1 MSEEKQL
8 TVAELLARRAAE
20 RGSSGDDTPR
30 RPRRR
35 RSIEEGGISVAEL
48 TGSIP
53 RVDRKPAESRH
64 SSVPID
70 PEDGAHKDKVPAEKL
85 VKEAEATATKEPS
98 RTPESEPAAPEKA
111 AGVKQESSATPAALK
126 REKKEEKPSAPK
138 AKPEVKPEAKPEAKP
153 ASPSVEDTAQLRPIK
168 EAEGQDAEATAALPK
183 VETADKPAA
192 VAEKL
197 KHKPQVKVAE
207 QVPAA
212 VAVPEVHD
220 KPLPELREEDY
231 DLDDDADATSGS
243 IFSVILLAIVG
254 IVLGVVI
261 FIGFDLLWDH
271 FNRKIV
277 AALAVAVTAAMIGV
291 IHAMRTARDGL
302 SMLLAGLVG
311 LLMTFG
317 PLVIKLV

>member
-85 VKEAEATATKEPS
+85 VKEAEATSTKEPS
-98 RTPESEPAAPEKA
+98 RTPESEAAAPKKA
-111 AGVKQESSATPAALK
+111 AVNKQESSAAPASEK
-126 REKKEEKPSAPK
+126 REKKEEKPSAPV
-138 AKPEVKPEAKPEAKP
+138 APVAKP

-168 EAEGQDAEATAALPK
+168 EAEGQDAEATATLPK
-183 VETADKPAA
+183 VDTADKPAA

-197 KHKPQVKVAE
+197 KQKPQVKVAE

-212 VAVPEVHD
+212 VAVPEVDD

-231 DLDDDADATSGS
+231 DLDDDADAASGS

>member
-111 AGVKQESSATPAALK
+111 AGVKQESSAAPAALK

-138 AKPEVKPEAKPEAKP
+138 AKPEAKP

-168 EAEGQDAEATAALPK
+168 EAEGQDAEATATLPK

-231 DLDDDADATSGS
+231 DLDDDADAASGS

>member
-85 VKEAEATATKEPS
+85 VKEAEATSTKEPS
-98 RTPESEPAAPEKA
+98 RTPESEAATPKKA
-111 AGVKQESSATPAALK
+111 AVAKQESSAAPAALA
-126 REKKEEKPSAPK
+126 REKKEEKPSVPVAPV
-138 AKPEVKPEAKPEAKP
+138 AKPEAKPEAKP

-168 EAEGQDAEATAALPK
+168 EAEGQDAEATATLPK
-183 VETADKPAA
+183 VDTVDKPAA

-197 KHKPQVKVAE
+197 KQKPQVKVAE

-212 VAVPEVHD
+212 VAVPEVDD

-231 DLDDDADATSGS
+231 DLDDDADAASGS

>member
-53 RVDRKPAESRH
+53 RVDRKPVESRH

-70 PEDGAHKDKVPAEKL
+70 ADDATQQEKVPAQKL
-85 VKEAEATATKEPS
+85 VQEAEAAAPKKPS
-98 RTPESEPAAPEKA
+98 PTPESEASAAQEPAAPQPPRPAAPAAPQPEKP
-111 AGVKQESSATPAALK
+111 VDTPSATKPSPKA
-126 REKKEEKPSAPK
+126 EKKAP
-138 AKPEVKPEAKPEAKP
+138 
-153 ASPSVEDTAQLRPIK
+153 SPSVEDTAQLRPIK
-168 EAEGQDAEATAALPK
+168 EAEGQDAEATATLPKVSSAPEKPQVKLAQQTPAAVALPK
-183 VETADKPAA
+183 VEEPALP
-192 VAEKL
+192 VASE
-197 KHKPQVKVAE
+197 
-207 QVPAA
+207 
-212 VAVPEVHD
+212 D
-220 KPLPELREEDY
+220 DY
-231 DLDDDADATSGS
+231 DLDDDADAASGS

-317 PLVIKLV
+317 PLIIKLV

>member
-85 VKEAEATATKEPS
+85 VKEAEATSTKEPS
-98 RTPESEPAAPEKA
+98 RTPESEAAAPKKA
-111 AGVKQESSATPAALK
+111 ADAKQESSAAPASEK
-126 REKKEEKPSAPK
+126 REKKEEKPSAPV
-138 AKPEVKPEAKPEAKP
+138 APVVKPEAKPEAKP

-168 EAEGQDAEATAALPK
+168 EAEGQDAEATATLPK
-183 VETADKPAA
+183 VDTADKPAA

-197 KHKPQVKVAE
+197 KQKPQVKVAE

-212 VAVPEVHD
+212 VAVPEVDD

-231 DLDDDADATSGS
+231 DLDDDADAASGS

>member
-85 VKEAEATATKEPS
+85 VKEAEATSTKEPS
-98 RTPESEPAAPEKA
+98 RTPESEAATPKKA
-111 AGVKQESSATPAALK
+111 AVNKQESSAAPAAEK
-126 REKKEEKPSAPK
+126 REKKEEKPSAPV
-138 AKPEVKPEAKPEAKP
+138 APVAKPEAKPEAKP

-168 EAEGQDAEATAALPK
+168 EAEGQDAEATATLPK
-183 VETADKPAA
+183 VDTADKPAA

-197 KHKPQVKVAE
+197 KQKPRVKVAE

-212 VAVPEVHD
+212 VAVPEVDD

-231 DLDDDADATSGS
+231 DLDDDADAASGS

>member
-111 AGVKQESSATPAALK
+111 AGVKQESSAAPAALK
-126 REKKEEKPSAPK
+126 REKKEEKPSAPV
-138 AKPEVKPEAKPEAKP
+138 APVAKPEAKP

-183 VETADKPAA
+183 VETVDKPAA

-220 KPLPELREEDY
+220 KPVAELREEDY
-231 DLDDDADATSGS
+231 DLDDDADAASGS

>member
-85 VKEAEATATKEPS
+85 VKEAEATTTKEPS
-98 RTPESEPAAPEKA
+98 RTPESEAAAPKKPA
-111 AGVKQESSATPAALK
+111 VAKQESSAAPAAEK
-126 REKKEEKPSAPK
+126 REKKEVKPSAPV
-138 AKPEVKPEAKPEAKP
+138 APVAKPEAKPEAKP

-168 EAEGQDAEATAALPK
+168 EAEGQDAEATATLPK
-183 VETADKPAA
+183 VDTADKPAA

-197 KHKPQVKVAE
+197 KQKPQVKVAE

-212 VAVPEVHD
+212 VAVPEVDD

-231 DLDDDADATSGS
+231 DLDDDADAASGS

>member
-85 VKEAEATATKEPS
+85 VKEAEATSTKEPS
-98 RTPESEPAAPEKA
+98 RTPESEAAAPKKA
-111 AGVKQESSATPAALK
+111 AVAKQESSAAPAALK
-126 REKKEEKPSAPK
+126 REKKEEKPSAPV
-138 AKPEVKPEAKPEAKP
+138 APVAKPEAKPEAKP

-168 EAEGQDAEATAALPK
+168 ETEGQDAEATATLPK
-183 VETADKPAA
+183 VDTADKPAA

-197 KHKPQVKVAE
+197 KQKPQVKVAE

-212 VAVPEVHD
+212 VAVPEVDD